1 MYEIFHDA
9 QTKACHL
16 IYACRYLKQSN
27 ANGPLSVRTNEY
39 TYNTDALE
47 GKNGSAEEKGQ
58 LRPAREIWYIADR
71 RQIVENIIEGDTHT
85 GGD

>member
-27 ANGPLSVRTNEY
+27 ATVKCPNY

-58 LRPAREIWYIADR
+58 LRPAREIWYVADR